1 MLDLNDEE
9 TLRFGYVHEQKGC
22 EQSSTLWRER
32 KAIST
37 RCQNACNCESMQ
49 DRFMSSIDLHGAYSY
64 SGLATITPLRVNLLC
79 AWHAVE
85 SILVKHPVGSTVI
98 TDLT

>member
-32 KAIST
+32 KAMST
-37 RCQNACNCESMQ
+37 RCQSACNCESMQ
-49 DRFMSSIDLHGAYSY
+49 DRSMSSSY
-64 SGLATITPLRVNLLC
+64 MVLIATIRTLLRVNLLC

-85 SILVKHPVGSTVI
+85 SIHVKHPVGSTVI
-98 TDLT
+98 KDLA